1 MTSLGAVPAFRALP
15 PASVAAVGRGSRAV
29 RYPAGAVIRPPGTR
43 AHGVLLLLNGTV
55 AADYLAPDG
64 TRFDLV
70 LETLRKTNLG
80 DLRRGDRVNLERA
93 LRHGDRI
100 SGHLVQ
106 GHVEGTGRVTQSGK
120 TLRIESDLAA
130 HLIPKGSIAVDGV
143 SLTIVDVDPDAFT
156 IALIPT
162 TRRITTLG
170 KVRNGARVN
179 LELDLMTKRPAKVTR
194 ITREFLRQAGF

>member
-1 MTSLGAVPAFRALP
+1 MFTGIVERTGRVVAPGRRLVIDTGWTDLALGE
-15 PASVAAVGRGSRAV
+15 SVAV
-29 RYPAGAVIRPPGTR
+29 AGVC
-43 AHGVLLLLNGTV
+43 LTV
-55 AADYLAPDG
+55 ARLDG
-64 TRFDLV
+64 SVARFDLV
-70 LETLRKTNLG
+70 SETLKKTNLG

-106 GHVEGTGRVTQSGK
+106 GHVEGTGRVTQSGP
-120 TLRIESDLAA
+120 TLRVETDLAA
-130 HLIPKGSIAVDGV
+130 RMIPKGSITVDGV
-143 SLTIVDVDPDAFT
+143 SLTIVDVEEDAFT

-170 KVRNGARVN
+170 KIRKGARVN
-179 LELDLMTKRPAKVTR
+179 LELDLMTKKPTKVSG